1 MTQAAQTDFGWYGQL
16 SESEQEILNQ
26 ALASIPEDIL
36 STGERPAINSRIR
49 RRLEREGLLP
59 TGDAGGP
66 LGVGQIPPVAYVGRA
81 VGCLAATY
89 VSLRGIS
96 HNKPA
101 KVVAESIA
109 RTVGGCVPGDVDA
122 VSSDILTYRK
132 EIAKSLSAIGLP
144 ALGDALVAKDAG
156 TYQS

>member
-1 MTQAAQTDFGWYGQL
+1 
-16 SESEQEILNQ
+16 
-26 ALASIPEDIL
+26 
-36 STGERPAINSRIR
+36 
-49 RRLEREGLLP
+49 
-59 TGDAGGP
+59 
-66 LGVGQIPPVAYVGRA
+66 VGQIPPVAYVGRA